1 MTAKRGEIIEL
12 RAVNPDGD
20 LACDFTIADEQA
32 RAGLREE
39 LEAALLRPVRP
50 IEDGVEVRFRR
61 EGMAAV
67 QRYIDLESRC
77 CSFLT
82 LSVERTEDA
91 VILRVTGRPEARPVI
106 ESIFAARTPQASGGD
121 PTSKD

>member
-1 MTAKRGEIIEL
+1 VTAKRGEIIEL

-39 LEAALLRPVRP
+39 LEAAMVPPVRP
-50 IEDGVEVRFRR
+50 IDDGVEVRFRR

-106 ESIFAARTPQASGGD
+106 ESIFSTSAERPA
-121 PTSKD
+121 SKD